1 MARHLL
7 IITKSELTFYRVG
20 KGLRP
25 LTVVKKRLFNTSEN
39 LMIADTE
46 GRIEMVAY
54 DLEGT
59 QPYGRGDRLEP
70 DLSMAY
76 IDSAKEAHAAPAAK
90 LGGKILNSIGR
101 LFVPVIV
108 VMLIGYALINGALF

>member
-7 IITKSELTFYRVG
+7 IMTKTELTFYRVG

-25 LTVVKKRLFNTSEN
+25 LTVVKRRLFNTSED
-39 LMIADTE
+39 LMVADTE

-59 QPYGRGDRLEP
+59 QPYGRGERLEP

-76 IDSAKEAHAAPAAK
+76 IDSAKEAYAAPTNK
-90 LGGKILNSIGR
+90 LGGKILNNIGR
-101 LFVPVIV
+101 AFVPVIV
-108 VMLIGYALINGALF
+108 VLLVGYALINGAII